1 MAQCPMTSS
10 WTNDFHTN
18 CIVNG
23 TGNIRDIIDFN
34 QSFVGGSS
42 GGPVDDDSWNSSFH
56 GYQEAVGDTYFL
68 CARYYEDVDSGGLSG
83 EYKWLDFVACMN
95 GVDGLAGIEFIPGN
109 AGRCGK
115 EVSRRATER
124 EAQGFNA
131 RRFCCSRS
139 DDLFCCS
146 SRSAPPANTL
156 SNRYWA
162 KTCTKRLTLV

>member
-42 GGPVDDDSWNSSFH
+42 GGPVDGDSWNSSFH
-56 GYQEAVGDTYFL
+56 GYQEVVGDTYFL

-95 GVDGLAGIEFIPGN
+95 GADGLAGIEFIPGN

-115 EVSRRATER
+115 EVSRRAIER
-124 EAQGFNA
+124 EARIQ
-131 RRFCCSRS
+131 
-139 DDLFCCS
+139 CS
-146 SRSAPPANTL
+146 SLLLFAKATICFVVHRAP
-156 SNRYWA
+156 
-162 KTCTKRLTLV
+162 RLPLTPFRIGTGRRHVQKG

>member
-10 WTNDFHTN
+10 WTNDFHLN

-56 GYQEAVGDTYFL
+56 GYQEVVGDTYFL

-95 GVDGLAGIEFIPGN
+95 GVDGLAGIAFIPGN

-115 EVSRRATER
+115 EVSRRSDLMLVAFVVR
-124 EAQGFNA
+124 E
-131 RRFCCSRS
+131 S

-146 SRSAPPANTL
+146 SRSAPPANALLIGTG
-156 SNRYWA
+156 RRHVQ
-162 KTCTKRLTLV
+162 KG